1 MANKQAKNLTKFS
14 FAEKSGKIIY
24 NMTNDYMF
32 RAVLQK
38 NEKVLRGLIG
48 AILGIDPNKITVKI
62 ANPVVLGENIDN
74 KDFILDIKVLVNEQ
88 LRLNLEMQVLLKP
101 FWNDRSLSYL
111 CRTFNEDLEK
121 GDTYEI
127 APAIQVCF
135 IDFSLHRNC
144 PEFFATY
151 MLQNVKNNKIYSD
164 NFKLHVVE
172 LNQTHLATDED
183 KTHELDKW
191 AALFKVQTWEELKA
205 MAETNEYIAEAA
217 QTMYV
222 LSSDKQIIEQCRR
235 RKEVEQEHNFY
246 ISTIAKQNAQLADKD
261 NQLADMGNQIIK
273 KDNQLA
279 DMGNQIS
286 NMGNQLAE
294 KDALIAELK
303 AQLAQK

>member
-1 MANKQAKNLTKFS
+1 
-14 FAEKSGKIIY
+14 
-24 NMTNDYMF
+24 MF

-48 AILGIDPNKITVKI
+48 AILGIDPAIITVLI
-62 ANPVVLGENIDN
+62 MNPIELGENIDN
-74 KDFILDIKVLVNEQ
+74 KDFILDIRVLVNGCI
-88 LRLNLEMQVLLKP
+88 RLNLEMQVLLKP

-111 CRTFNEDLEK
+111 CRTFDEDLEK

-135 IDFSLHRNC
+135 IDFSLHRDC

-151 MLQNVKNNKIYSD
+151 MLQNIKNNKIYSD
-164 NFKLHVVE
+164 NFKIHVLE
-172 LNQTHLATDED
+172 LNQINLATDTD
-183 KTHELDKW
+183 KAHGLDKW
-191 AALFKVQTWEELKA
+191 ASLFKAKTWEELKA

-222 LSSDKQIIEQCRR
+222 LSSDKRIIEQCRR
-235 RKEVEQEHNFY
+235 RREVEQEHNY
-246 ISTIAKQNAQLADKD
+246 YVSTIAAQKAQLAEKD
-261 NQLADMGNQIIK
+261 NQLAK

-279 DMGNQIS
+279 KKDS
-286 NMGNQLAE
+286 QLAE

-303 AQLAQK
+303 AQLAKDK